1 MYKNSKWSKEIIALQ
16 NEDGLWGYFHTLSDP
31 SKNPITTEQALRRL
45 QILGYTI
52 DDACIQKTVQYMHDC
67 LIGKKDMPD
76 RREKTHDWDIFTQLM
91 LSTWIRRFTKD
102 DSRDAFERWTSS
114 NDSEFWEPAH
124 KSIEETEEIINE
136 YVENYKNSDWYMW
149 AIELENE
156 LIGLVC
162 GNEINEDIR
171 SICIGYCITRSCWNK
186 GIATEALRAVLSF
199 AFKQMKVNRITG
211 RHHID
216 NAASGRVMEKCGF
229 RYEGTLR
236 QIIKDG
242 RGNLVD
248 CKYYSIL
255 KNEFIDI

>member
-1 MYKNSKWSKEIIALQ
+1 MRNIGTRKIETKRLILRKFKEVDKFDMYNNWASDPEVTKMLTWPTHAAIEVTEIVIKRWINNYSENNYYHWAIQSKEPQ
-16 NEDGLWGYFHTLSDP
+16 S
-31 SKNPITTEQALRRL
+31 
-45 QILGYTI
+45 
-52 DDACIQKTVQYMHDC
+52 V
-67 LIGKKDMPD
+67 IGSISLNNVDY
-76 RREKTHDWDIFTQLM
+76 
-91 LSTWIRRFTKD
+91 
-102 DSRDAFERWTSS
+102 S
-114 NDSEFWEPAH
+114 NDSCE
-124 KSIEETEEIINE
+124 
-136 YVENYKNSDWYMW
+136 
-149 AIELENE
+149 
-156 LIGLVC
+156 
-162 GNEINEDIR
+162 
-171 SICIGYCITRSCWNK
+171 IGYCIGKRFWNK